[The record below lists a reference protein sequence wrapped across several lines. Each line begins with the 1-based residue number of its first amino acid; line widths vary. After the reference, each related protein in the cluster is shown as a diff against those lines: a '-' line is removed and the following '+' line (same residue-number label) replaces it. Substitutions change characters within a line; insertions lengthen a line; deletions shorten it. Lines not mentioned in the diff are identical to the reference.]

1 MSRAHNHLI
10 LLMVAGHILL
20 SPPVHAQATASRQ
33 GPVYGLGQG
42 DADQPNFINTDT
54 KFGSK
59 DDSRVFPF
67 SADRDSEQQFSAYSS
82 GLHEAACVVGKN
94 SDDSHEVLSANPS
107 TMTEKRQLK
116 RLFETSSGCE
126 FVITTLPSIQR
137 GMLAEVKYL
146 ANYVDAPKLP
156 ENINFDL
163 VDRFTKSEL
172 PRNKHRP
179 QAEATLID
187 ATNCLVMSDLRR
199 ADQIAR
205 TEPGS
210 DREVAL
216 MDELFARAPYCA
228 GETRPEFISRSFL
241 RAFLMDSLYQASQ
254 NSGTS
259 PLFKSN
265 LKSNGF

>member
-1 MSRAHNHLI
+1 MRRTRSLAVLI
-10 LLMVAGHILL
+10 TAACLVGWSSNAD
-20 SPPVHAQATASRQ
+20 AQATASRQ
-33 GPVYGLGQG
+33 GPVYGIGQEG
-42 DADQPNFINTDT
+42 ADQPNFINTDT

-59 DDSRVFPF
+59 DDSLVFPF
-67 SADRDSEQQFSAYSS
+67 SADRDSEQQFNAYST
-82 GLHEAACVVGKN
+82 GLREAACVVGKN
-94 SDDSHEVLSANPS
+94 SGDSHEVLSANPS
-107 TMTEKRQLK
+107 TATEKRQFK
-116 RLFETSSGCE
+116 RLLESSSGCE
-126 FVITTLPSIQR
+126 FVITSLPSLRR
-137 GMLAEVKYL
+137 GMIAEVKYL
-146 ANYVDAPKLP
+146 ADFAEPPRLP

-205 TEPGS
+205 AEPGS
-210 DREVAL
+210 DGEFAL

-228 GETRPEFISRSFL
+228 GEKRPEFISRTFL

-259 PLFKSN
+259 PLFKSR
-265 LKSNGF
+265 LKSDGI

>member
-1 MSRAHNHLI
+1 MRRTRYLAVLI
-10 LLMVAGHILL
+10 AAACQIGW
-20 SPPVHAQATASRQ
+20 SSNAEAQATPSRQ

-59 DDSRVFPF
+59 DDSRIFPF
-67 SADRDSEQQFSAYSS
+67 SADRDSEQQFTAYRS

-94 SDDSHEVLSANPS
+94 SDESLEALTTNPS
-107 TMTEKRQLK
+107 TAMEKRQLK
-116 RLFETSSGCE
+116 RLLESSSGCE
-126 FVITTLPSIQR
+126 FVITNLPSIQR
-137 GMLAEVKYL
+137 GMIAEAKYL
-146 ANYVDAPKLP
+146 ADFAEPPRLP

-199 ADQIAR
+199 ADQLAR
-205 TEPGS
+205 ATPGS
-210 DREVAL
+210 DQEAVL

-228 GETRPEFISRSFL
+228 GETRPEFISRTFL

-254 NSGTS
+254 NLGTS
-259 PLFKSN
+259 PLFKSR
-265 LKSNGF
+265 LKSDGI